1 MEGGAVHIPY
11 NGYEDI
17 PGDDSRYSMYL
28 SECHDF
34 NTALFIQECE
44 VFELVDFLY
53 RELDRLR
60 LLVASARE
68 KANYIAALYERAPL
82 PFFVIYEDL
91 WDGSFDDHPAML
103 RYLDLFERADANDRF

>member
-1 MEGGAVHIPY
+1 MHIPFNPY
-11 NGYEDI
+11 AGNLCANK
-17 PGDDSRYSMYL
+17 RYTMNL
-28 SECHDF
+28 SESYDF
-34 NTALFIQECE
+34 DTALFIQECE